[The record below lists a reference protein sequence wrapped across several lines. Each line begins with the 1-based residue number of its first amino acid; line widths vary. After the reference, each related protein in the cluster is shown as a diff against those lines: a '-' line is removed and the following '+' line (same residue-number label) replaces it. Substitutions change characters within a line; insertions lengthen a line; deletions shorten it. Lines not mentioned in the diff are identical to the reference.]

1 MRDIS
6 VYVKSARNQ
15 PRHLN
20 PLFPNMNIGFPPFVR
35 SARIISALSL
45 IVLNDCNYDQMDVL
59 VPDDAFKSFQ
69 SPAKMVPIS

>member
-1 MRDIS
+1 
-6 VYVKSARNQ
+6 
-15 PRHLN
+15 
-20 PLFPNMNIGFPPFVR
+20 MNIGFPPFVR